1 MKNKSKSVQSCL
13 PNMFCIRNTT
23 IVLVVILGAL
33 IAYIMYSKYGNNN
46 SNNSNSNSNNSN
58 SNSNNNNNGGMPSM
72 QRMYSPFYTMPIPDV
87 LENPYAPPLRDDRYH
102 DAVIPIPINV
112 RTQGPPVNVN
122 YRQVGL
128 LTRVNGKETML
139 PLMGRPLQKNRDK
152 WQFYTMSDK
161 NNSVKLPIS
170 FRKKSC
176 TSEYGCDNIYNGDTV
191 YVEGYKDAFRATIYD
206 NAVMEYL

>member
-1 MKNKSKSVQSCL
+1 MKIKSNSIQKCL
-13 PNMFCIRNTT
+13 PNMFCIKNTT
-23 IVLVVILGAL
+23 IALVIILGAL
-33 IAYIMYSKYGNNN
+33 IAYIVYSKY
-46 SNNSNSNSNNSN
+46 
-58 SNSNNNNNGGMPSM
+58 NGVGMSSTATMMPM
-72 QRMYSPFYTMPIPDV
+72 TQGTPFYVMPIPDV
-87 LENPYAPPLRDDRYH
+87 LENPYVPPLRDDRYH
-102 DAVIPIPINV
+102 DAVIPFPINV

>member
-1 MKNKSKSVQSCL
+1 
-13 PNMFCIRNTT
+13 
-23 IVLVVILGAL
+23 
-33 IAYIMYSKYGNNN
+33 
-46 SNNSNSNSNNSN
+46 
-58 SNSNNNNNGGMPSM
+58 
-72 QRMYSPFYTMPIPDV
+72 
-87 LENPYAPPLRDDRYH
+87 
-102 DAVIPIPINV
+102 
-112 RTQGPPVNVN
+112 VN

-128 LTRVNGKETML
+128 LTRVNGKETIL

-170 FRKKSC
+170 FKKKSC

>member
-1 MKNKSKSVQSCL
+1 MKIKSKSIQKCL
-13 PNMFCIRNTT
+13 PNMFCIKNTT
-23 IVLVVILGAL
+23 IALVMILGAL
-33 IAYIMYSKYGNNN
+33 IAYIIYSKY
-46 SNNSNSNSNNSN
+46 SSNSNGVTTSASSTAATTTTNAPASVAT
-58 SNSNNNNNGGMPSM
+58 
-72 QRMYSPFYTMPIPDV
+72 PFYIMPIPDV

-102 DAVIPIPINV
+102 EAVIPIPINV

-191 YVEGYKDAFRATIYD
+191 YVEGYKDAFQATIYD

>member
-1 MKNKSKSVQSCL
+1 MKIKSKSIQKCL
-13 PNMFCIRNTT
+13 PNMFCIKNTT
-23 IVLVVILGAL
+23 IALAIILGAV
-33 IAYIMYSKYGNNN
+33 IAYIIYSKY
-46 SNNSNSNSNNSN
+46 
-58 SNSNNNNNGGMPSM
+58 NGMSSTATTTQAAAARGT
-72 QRMYSPFYTMPIPDV
+72 PFYVVPIPNV
-87 LENPYAPPLRDDRYH
+87 LENPYVPPLRDDRYH

>member
-1 MKNKSKSVQSCL
+1 
-13 PNMFCIRNTT
+13 MFCIRNTT

-33 IAYIMYSKYGNNN
+33 VAYILYSKYGVGVGVGG
-46 SNNSNSNSNNSN
+46 SGVSS
-58 SNSNNNNNGGMPSM
+58 GMPMM
-72 QRMYSPFYTMPIPDV
+72 QSVMQSPSPFYTIPIPDV
-87 LENPYAPPLRDDRYH
+87 LENPYVPPLRNDRFH
-102 DAVIPIPINV
+102 DAVIPIPINI
-112 RTQGPPVNVN
+112 RTQGPPANVN

-128 LTRVNGKETML
+128 LTRVNGKETIL

-170 FRKKSC
+170 FKKKSC

>member
-1 MKNKSKSVQSCL
+1 MKNKTKLVQNCL

-33 IAYIMYSKYGNNN
+33 VAYIIYSKYDGGVG
-46 SNNSNSNSNNSN
+46 SGGS
-58 SNSNNNNNGGMPSM
+58 GGMPMM
-72 QRMYSPFYTMPIPDV
+72 QRMPSPFYTMPIPDV
-87 LENPYAPPLRDDRYH
+87 LENPYVPPLRDERYH
-102 DAVIPIPINV
+102 DAVIPIPINI

-128 LTRVNGKETML
+128 LTRVNGKETIL

>member
-1 MKNKSKSVQSCL
+1 MKIKSKSIQKCL
-13 PNMFCIRNTT
+13 QNMFCIKNTT
-23 IVLVVILGAL
+23 IALAIILGAV
-33 IAYIMYSKYGNNN
+33 IAYIIYSKYSGI
-46 SNNSNSNSNNSN
+46 SSTATTTQAAAR
-58 SNSNNNNNGGMPSM
+58 GT
-72 QRMYSPFYTMPIPDV
+72 PFYVVPIPDV
-87 LENPYAPPLRDDRYH
+87 LENPYVPPLRDDRYH
-102 DAVIPIPINV
+102 DAVIPVPINV
-112 RTQGPPVNVN
+112 RTQGPLINAN

>member
-23 IVLVVILGAL
+23 IVLVIILGVL
-33 IAYIMYSKYGNNN
+33 IGYIIYSKYGNNSGN
-46 SNNSNSNSNNSN
+46 NNS
-58 SNSNNNNNGGMPSM
+58 GMPSM

-112 RTQGPPVNVN
+112 RTQGPPANVN

-161 NNSVKLPIS
+161 NNSL
-170 FRKKSC
+170 
-176 TSEYGCDNIYNGDTV
+176 
-191 YVEGYKDAFRATIYD
+191 
-206 NAVMEYL
+206 

>member
-1 MKNKSKSVQSCL
+1 MKIKSKSIQKCL
-13 PNMFCIRNTT
+13 PNMFCIKNTT
-23 IVLVVILGAL
+23 IALAIILGAV
-33 IAYIMYSKYGNNN
+33 IAYIIYSKY
-46 SNNSNSNSNNSN
+46 
-58 SNSNNNNNGGMPSM
+58 NGMSLTSTTTQAAARGT
-72 QRMYSPFYTMPIPDV
+72 PFYVVPIPDV
-87 LENPYAPPLRDDRYH
+87 LENPYVPPLRDDRYH
-102 DAVIPIPINV
+102 NAVIPIPINV

>member
-23 IVLVVILGAL
+23 IVLVIILGAL
-33 IAYIMYSKYGNNN
+33 IAYIIYSKYGNNSGN
-46 SNNSNSNSNNSN
+46 SGNNG
-58 SNSNNNNNGGMPSM
+58 NNGGMPSM

-87 LENPYAPPLRDDRYH
+87 LENPYVPPLRDERYH
-102 DAVIPIPINV
+102 DTVIPIPINV
-112 RTQGPPVNVN
+112 RTQGPPANVN

-128 LTRVNGKETML
+128 LTRVNGKETIL

>member
-1 MKNKSKSVQSCL
+1 
-13 PNMFCIRNTT
+13 MFCIKNTT
-23 IVLVVILGAL
+23 IALVIILGAL
-33 IAYIMYSKYGNNN
+33 ITYIVYSKY
-46 SNNSNSNSNNSN
+46 
-58 SNSNNNNNGGMPSM
+58 NGGGGSSTGMLSSSATMMPTT
-72 QRMYSPFYTMPIPDV
+72 QGTPFYVMPIPDV
-87 LENPYAPPLRDDRYH
+87 LENPYAPPLRDDRFH

>member
-1 MKNKSKSVQSCL
+1 MKNKTKLVQNCL

-33 IAYIMYSKYGNNN
+33 VAYILYSKYGVGVGGGGN
-46 SNNSNSNSNNSN
+46 SMSGGVDSSS
-58 SNSNNNNNGGMPSM
+58 GMPMM
-72 QRMYSPFYTMPIPDV
+72 QRMMQSPSPFYTMPIPDV
-87 LENPYAPPLRDDRYH
+87 LENPYVPPLRDDRYH
-102 DAVIPIPINV
+102 DAIIPIPINV
-112 RTQGPPVNVN
+112 RTQGPPANVN

-128 LTRVNGKETML
+128 LTRVNGKETIL

>member
-1 MKNKSKSVQSCL
+1 MKNKTKLVQKCL

-23 IVLVVILGAL
+23 IALVVILGVL
-33 IAYIMYSKYGNNN
+33 VGYIVYSKYGVGVGGGG
-46 SNNSNSNSNNSN
+46 SGVSS
-58 SNSNNNNNGGMPSM
+58 GMPMM
-72 QRMYSPFYTMPIPDV
+72 QSVMQSPSPFYTIPIPDV
-87 LENPYAPPLRDDRYH
+87 LENPYVPPLRNDRFH
-102 DAVIPIPINV
+102 DAVIPIPINI
-112 RTQGPPVNVN
+112 RTQGPPANVN

-128 LTRVNGKETML
+128 LTRVNGKETIL

-170 FRKKSC
+170 FKKKSC

>member
-1 MKNKSKSVQSCL
+1 MKNKTKLVQNCL

-33 IAYIMYSKYGNNN
+33 VAYILYSKYGVGVGGGGN
-46 SNNSNSNSNNSN
+46 SM
-58 SNSNNNNNGGMPSM
+58 NGGGDSTPMM
-72 QRMYSPFYTMPIPDV
+72 QRMMQSPSPFYTMPIPDV
-87 LENPYAPPLRDDRYH
+87 LENPYVPPLRDDRYH
-102 DAVIPIPINV
+102 DAIIPIPINV
-112 RTQGPPVNVN
+112 RTQGPPANVN

-128 LTRVNGKETML
+128 LTRVNGKETIL

>member
-1 MKNKSKSVQSCL
+1 MKIKSKSFQKCL
-13 PNMFCIRNTT
+13 PNMFCIKNTT
-23 IVLVVILGAL
+23 IALVIILGAL
-33 IAYIMYSKYGNNN
+33 IAYIVYSKY
-46 SNNSNSNSNNSN
+46 
-58 SNSNNNNNGGMPSM
+58 NGGGGSSTGMSSTATMMPTT
-72 QRMYSPFYTMPIPDV
+72 QGTPFYVMPIPDV

>member
-1 MKNKSKSVQSCL
+1 MKIKSKSIQKCL
-13 PNMFCIRNTT
+13 PNMFCIKNTT
-23 IVLVVILGAL
+23 IALAIILGAV
-33 IAYIMYSKYGNNN
+33 IAYIIYSKY
-46 SNNSNSNSNNSN
+46 
-58 SNSNNNNNGGMPSM
+58 NGISLTSTTTQAAARGT
-72 QRMYSPFYTMPIPDV
+72 PFYVVPIPNV
-87 LENPYAPPLRDDRYH
+87 LENPYVPPLRDDRYH